1 MPKTTII
8 AIDDLRI
15 EVNYKQIKR
24 LYLRVHTPDGRV
36 SVTAPRQLSIKEITQ
51 FIQTKIGWIQQ
62 KRAAIINT
70 TLIDAPDTT
79 HVWVWGVPYP
89 IHITYGPRGHIAL
102 SDTHLILTA
111 PATSTPAQHAAMIQ
125 RWYHQQVQAA
135 LPALVDT
142 WSTRMGVQVNKIF
155 VQQMKTRWGS
165 CNYRAG
171 HIRLNSALAKYPPHL
186 LEYVVVHEL
195 VHLLEPSHNARFYAL
210 MGQFW
215 PRWREDRA
223 MLRRGLGCK

>member
-1 MPKTTII
+1 M
-8 AIDDLRI
+8 
-15 EVNYKQIKR
+15 V
-24 LYLRVHTPDGRV
+24 
-36 SVTAPRQLSIKEITQ
+36 
-51 FIQTKIGWIQQ
+51 
-62 KRAAIINT
+62 
-70 TLIDAPDTT
+70 
-79 HVWVWGVPYP
+79 
-89 IHITYGPRGHIAL
+89 
-102 SDTHLILTA
+102 TA
-111 PATSTPAQHAAMIQ
+111 PATSTPAQQATMLQ

-135 LPALVDT
+135 LPALVAS

-171 HIRLNSALAKYPPHL
+171 HIRLNSALAQYRPHL

-215 PRWREDRA
+215 PT
-223 MLRRGLGCK
+223 